1 MNNRIVQTSAT
12 LIALT
17 LLAGCSGGVAPTSP
31 SQAGPTQGAAS
42 AKTATSTGLSVSAE
56 PAGSAAA
63 SAKAAGAA
71 TLNVSYA
78 QASTGFG
85 PLYVAKEE
93 GFFARN
99 GVEVNLKRVSGTAQV
114 PALVAN
120 EVQLAGVGGNE
131 VINADLGGASLVMI
145 AACSDLPVFSLYARK
160 EFKSVPD
167 LAGKSIGV
175 TARGTSTDIAARLF
189 LRHYDMLGTVNI
201 VPAEADKQGYVELVN
216 GIKLGEPLNTSGI
229 TVTRDYLKANPD
241 PVRRFLKA
249 YADAWTFSGD
259 AANKATVL
267 KDMQK
272 YMEVDEESTRIGYEA
287 TFDIWRQTKVPATNP
302 KALENILALSDEA
315 KSKTAKA
322 TDFFDPAPLEAATKP
337 Q

>member
-1 MNNRIVQTSAT
+1 
-12 LIALT
+12 
-17 LLAGCSGGVAPTSP
+17 
-31 SQAGPTQGAAS
+31 
-42 AKTATSTGLSVSAE
+42 VSAE

-201 VPAEADKQGYVELVN
+201 VPAGNTIPAILASMSKGIEAGMISPPTTAEADKQGYVELVN